1 MRRRESLLAL
11 LALSARLPAEAQS
24 LGVQPRPLSFP
35 ADFGAHPDTRIEWWY
50 LTGALSPTQS
60 DSSKPSYGFQLTFFR
75 VRTAVSE
82 QHPSRFAA
90 KQLLMAHAALTD
102 LKAGRLRHDQQVAR
116 MGFGLAE
123 AAEQDT
129 DVKLH
134 GWRLLRHA
142 GTGSYRA
149 ELHSQRANFALALE
163 LNTTQALLLQ
173 GQQGYSRKGPDLD
186 AASHYYSQPQLAVQ
200 GLLTLDGRSQQVQGK
215 AWLDH
220 EWSNHL
226 LGKEAVGWDW
236 AGINLHDGSAL
247 TVFRLR
253 RADGS
258 VSWAGGSYRA
268 PAQAARIFSPS
279 EVRMVP
285 GRIWPSARTG
295 GRYPMAW
302 HIITPV
308 GAFELRSLLD
318 DQELDAR
325 GSTATVYWEGLS
337 ELLDARGS
345 RVGLGYLEMTGY
357 AEPLHLS

>member
-50 LTGALSPTQS
+50 LTGALSAAPS
-60 DSSKPSYGFQLTFFR
+60 DRTIPSYGFQLTFFR
-75 VRTAVSE
+75 LRTAVSE

-102 LKAGRLRHDQQVAR
+102 LKAGRLRHDQSVAR
-116 MGFGLAE
+116 AGFGLAE

-134 GWRLLRHA
+134 GWRLKRDA

-149 ELHSQRANFALALE
+149 ELHSERANFALALD

-173 GQQGYSRKGPDLD
+173 GQQGYSRKGPDD
-186 AASHYYSQPQLAVQ
+186 AASHYYSEPQLAVQ
-200 GLLTLDGRSQQVQGK
+200 GVLTLDGRSQPVQGK

-226 LGKEAVGWDW
+226 LGRQAVGWDW

-258 VSWAGGSYRA
+258 ASWAGGSFRA
-268 PAQAARIFSPS
+268 PSQAVRIFSAS

-295 GRYPMAW
+295 GRYPVAW

-325 GSTATVYWEGLS
+325 GSTATEIGRAHV
-337 ELLDARGS
+337 
-345 RVGLGYLEMTGY
+345 
-357 AEPLHLS
+357 